1 MTTQPKIL
9 FVINPASGT
18 TNAKPGAEKLKV
30 FFQEHAHVEVAVTLK
45 SGDATAY
52 STQAIAEGFETV
64 VAVGGDGT
72 VNEIASAL
80 NGTNIKMGILPFG
93 SGNGLARHHH
103 IPFNL
108 QQALQIIRQGKYIM
122 HDAVSINDK
131 LSFNVSGIGFDAHVA
146 HLFGKDGRRGFSGY
160 VNLVMKEFNN
170 YKESEIEISHEH
182 GKSNHFMFLTA
193 LANASQFG
201 NNAIIAPNAL
211 THDGKVDLALV
222 KKMNSLQLPLFFA
235 RAFFG
240 KITGSSHYTAMQFNR
255 FTIRSEKALPL
266 HLDGEPAGYSDT
278 FQVKVQQG
286 SLKLLIP

>member
-1 MTTQPKIL
+1 MTTLPKIL

-18 TNAKPGAEKLKV
+18 KNTKPEAAKLKG
-30 FFQEHAHVEVAVTLK
+30 FFQQHAHVEVAVTSK
-45 SGDATAY
+45 AGDATNF
-52 STQAIAEGFETV
+52 TKQAIAAGFESV

-72 VNEIASAL
+72 VNEVASAL
-80 NGTNIKMGILPFG
+80 NGTKVKMGILPFG

-103 IPFNL
+103 IPFDL
-108 QQALQIIRQGKYIM
+108 FKALQIIRAGKYVA

-146 HLFGKDGRRGFSGY
+146 HMFGKDGRRGFSGY

-170 YKESEIEISHEH
+170 YQESEIEISHEH

-211 THDGKVDLALV
+211 TNDGKVDLALV

-240 KITGSSHYTAMQFNR
+240 KITGSSHYTGMQYDS
-255 FTIRSEKALPL
+255 FTIRSEKMLPL

-278 FQVKVQQG
+278 FHVKVQQG
-286 SLKLLIP
+286 SLHLLIP